1 MDARQAI
8 GSATG
13 QGALEWVALVTL
25 VLALLVAVGAAG
37 VRVPG
42 AGLAVA
48 VVNRIECALG
58 EESLC
63 GPSSMQPALARAYG
77 GDLAAEVRAH
87 APEVDY
93 EAGMTALPVDFRS
106 CRGPVCGNGPPSG
119 AVWLSDT
126 GSPAAS
132 FVHVVDCRAGRPHLI
147 DRPATCS
154 GPLRGNLYIQY
165 WLYYEDSSSLKD
177 LQPILDPLGAGAFH
191 QDDWESYQLR
201 IGADGEVE
209 SRASSHSSYNYDGGI
224 TAWPSDMGLFPRS
237 AWGPCTGRTYVSGG
251 SHAGH
256 VHEEGDP
263 PEPGGRRQ
271 GDAPLPP
278 NDARPS
284 RWTPADH
291 LELIPIETLARR
303 ARRTRF
309 AIAPPWKKFV
319 YLYPEWRTT

>member
-119 AVWLSDT
+119 AVWLSNS
-126 GSPAAS
+126 GAPAVT
-132 FVHVVDCRAGRPHLI
+132 FVHVVDCRAGEPHRVAI
-147 DRPATCS
+147 HGACTEGR
-154 GPLRGNLYIQY
+154 RGNLYIQY
-165 WLYYEDSSSLKD
+165 
-177 LQPILDPLGAGAFH
+177 
-191 QDDWESYQLR
+191 
-201 IGADGEVE
+201 
-209 SRASSHSSYNYDGGI
+209 
-224 TAWPSDMGLFPRS
+224 
-237 AWGPCTGRTYVSGG
+237 
-251 SHAGH
+251 
-256 VHEEGDP
+256 
-263 PEPGGRRQ
+263 
-271 GDAPLPP
+271 
-278 NDARPS
+278 
-284 RWTPADH
+284 
-291 LELIPIETLARR
+291 
-303 ARRTRF
+303 
-309 AIAPPWKKFV
+309 
-319 YLYPEWRTT
+319 